1 MWIFERVIGGLV
13 DIVMFLIG
21 LSATIIVLYVLFT
34 KMEVILTII
43 SKCLRNL

>member
-13 DIVMFLIG
+13 DIIMFLIG

-34 KMEVILTII
+34 KMDEILAII
-43 SKCLRNL
+43 NKCLRNL